1 MLICWLDDKHLP
13 CVPPVSITVPGD
25 YPTVPPKC
33 VLASHEYATPYL
45 SAVQKA
51 LNARLDKF
59 PNRFSISQVLDAW
72 EASVRQACSPNI
84 QQENKAAVS
93 ALMPNSTKIPTIS
106 SSNPLT
112 NGISASLIANASS

>member
-1 MLICWLDDKHLP
+1 M
-13 CVPPVSITVPGD
+13 PPVSITVPGD

-84 QQENKAAVS
+84 QQEEKAVGS
-93 ALMPNSTKIPTIS
+93 VTTPSTGQIQAA
-106 SSNPLT
+106 SSNPVT
-112 NGISASLIANASS
+112 NGIPPSLIVNTS